1 MNNNAYVFGQ
11 RKEGAKEN
19 VLSRERLEQ
28 IKQNAKFIRSA
39 PADTLKPECP
49 LSESENIFI
58 VHEFHNGEFTP
69 GDIGKPILAFDKP
82 IGLVTIVTDNE
93 ICGIVQTQYY
103 DDWRRHGR
111 FIQVPN
117 VNETS
122 SSSTKG

>member
-1 MNNNAYVFGQ
+1 MNNNAYIFGQ

-19 VLSRERLEQ
+19 VLSQERLER

-39 PADTLKPECP
+39 QADTLKPECP
-49 LSESENIFI
+49 LSESENIFT
-58 VHEFHNGEFTP
+58 VHEFHHGEFVP

-93 ICGIVQTQYY
+93 IYGIVRTQYY
-103 DDWRRHGR
+103 DDWRKHGH

-122 SSSTKG
+122 SSNTKG